1 MKHLIIF
8 FALALASFS
17 LAAEP
22 IKIDLVIQGVHGHF
36 GTYIQPGV
44 GDTISLSNESLVKF
58 MNDEHKSMQFNSFI
72 VTPENEKYKPYVS
85 FHPLVKTSVIHID
98 EASAEKMIYIETVA
112 GENRVVLSLQYHP
125 GGIEKWEGF
134 IICYDQ
140 HYAKGVVALAGNF
153 SSK

>member
-1 MKHLIIF
+1 MKHSIIF
-8 FALALASFS
+8 FLLAVAPFS

-44 GDTISLSNESLVKF
+44 GDTISLSNESLAKF

-72 VTPENEKYKPYVS
+72 ATPENEKYKPYVP
-85 FHPLVKTSVIHID
+85 FNQLVKTSVIHID
-98 EASAEKMIYIETVA
+98 ESSTEKMIYIETVA
-112 GENRVVLSLQYHP
+112 GDDRVVLSLQYHP
-125 GGIEKWEGF
+125 GGIKKWEGF
-134 IICYDQ
+134 IICSDKN
-140 HYAKGVVALAGNF
+140 YAVGVVALAGNF